1 MAEENANAQEFI
13 RQHTVGFTHCDAK
26 QCLPYSNIRTLR
38 ESGIVR
44 AMTQLRSEGWNEDYN
59 VVAIEIIPE
68 DEEARQAYPTPLS
81 EFTDMSVEE
90 VILYIVDLE
99 IRFAHVYGS
108 FFFTISLSL
117 LLFINVSDPPSFI
130 NPNNAPT

>member
-13 RQHTVGFTHCDAK
+13 RQHTVGFTPCAAT
-26 QCLPYSNIRTLR
+26 QCVPYSNIRTLR
-38 ESGIVR
+38 ESGIKR
-44 AMTQLRSEGWNEDYN
+44 AMTQLKNEGWNEDYN
-59 VVAIEIIPE
+59 VVAIEIISE

-81 EFTDMSVEE
+81 EFTEMSVKE

-108 FFFTISLSL
+108 FFFTIYPHL
-117 LLFINVSDPPSFI
+117 LRLPEHHLRRKCPK
-130 NPNNAPT
+130 